1 MKTVLVSL
9 MAAATLPL
17 FAQKD
22 ASIRIYPEQGN
33 QQISKHIY
41 STASSPNTS
50 GPVSMAGFGSAPNP
64 KYPIHKAIG
73 TTC

>member
-41 STASSPNTS
+41 GQSPNTS

-64 KYPIHKAIG
+64 KYPIHKAIE

>member
-1 MKTVLVSL
+1 METVLVSL
-9 MAAATLPL
+9 MAAATLPSSPR
-17 FAQKD
+17 KTR
-22 ASIRIYPEQGN
+22 ASVSIL
-33 QQISKHIY
+33 SKETNRSANI

>member
-17 FAQKD
+17 FRPRKTR
-22 ASIRIYPEQGN
+22 ASVSILSKETNRSAN
-33 QQISKHIY
+33 IS
-41 STASSPNTS
+41 TVSSPNTS

-64 KYPIHKAIG
+64 KYPIHKATE

>member
-17 FAQKD
+17 SKETNRSA
-22 ASIRIYPEQGN
+22 N
-33 QQISKHIY
+33 IS
-41 STASSPNTS
+41 TVSSPNTS